1 MREETGNYNLG
12 ADHMNAQDNKSR
24 KRKEKRLL
32 KYLPQTARYEGA
44 RLQGL
49 SRARSESVWREGV
62 GGDRNETGEAL
73 TPYPSC

>member
-1 MREETGNYNLG
+1 MDIY
-12 ADHMNAQDNKSR
+12 
-24 KRKEKRLL
+24 
-32 KYLPQTARYEGA
+32 QTARHEGA

-62 GGDRNETGEAL
+62 GGDRNEIGEAL